1 MGSLL
6 LALITIASMLAVI
19 IISEYYLV
27 PERAS
32 RKATYL
38 IYFVLTMMSSM
49 FIGLTYYL
57 RTPKNFLDTVAA
69 INIIMVP
76 MISIIV
82 ILVYLYSME
91 FRNGQNLHKIA
102 IPLLF
107 VIDEFLMALFVLQLT
122 GSGISPGLSAIPS
135 VVNTTYFV
143 VPMEVE
149 MLFSI
154 IFFGIKG
161 AGRTLLIVLAL
172 MDLISPAIFPQLTE
186 IFLFANALIMVLGM
200 IVALEDVSK
209 AKNGISMERERI
221 INFSLLIY
229 LLNSIGFF
237 FYYYQGIRNEGDW
250 LFYSL
255 SVMAGMSIYFF
266 LVLSGRSSRVTKGW
280 SERKGWLF
288 YILSISFLS
297 ELIMSVPLDIYTG
310 IFSVSGSG
318 IKAFFYL
325 ETNAVSSFMHAS
337 PILSL
342 IPFIAAVANAPMFL
356 ILMGLEMGSL
366 VVIRI
371 KRIKWF
377 EKRVNLSF
385 ALIAY
390 ATYTVLGPNYIN
402 GWDRLPLWANVGALG
417 PVGGALIFPLIVS
430 YLIYAVLAILFGRRS
445 YCSTLCPSAVMYGG
459 TLGQE
464 MISMN
469 YKSKLSK
476 KNIGSR
482 YSTLA
487 LEIASAAWI
496 FMVISSVLSFAAYY
510 GILKIKMDAAV
521 LYSFLVWNF
530 LWYIFFISI
539 PFVGMSPCRR
549 YGFCTTGTF
558 VGFFSK
564 IGFFKIKG
572 IDPNVCFRCETKA
585 CVTACEVGLGDI
597 PSQIMKKGYFKS
609 EKCVGSGS
617 CIMACPYKNIYF
629 YDVRNAVKER
639 LSAKKSSAQ
648 QKYV

>member
-69 INIIMVP
+69 INIVMVP

-186 IFLFANALIMVLGM
+186 IFLFTNALIMVLGM

-385 ALIAY
+385 ALIA
-390 ATYTVLGPNYIN
+390 
-402 GWDRLPLWANVGALG
+402 
-417 PVGGALIFPLIVS
+417 
-430 YLIYAVLAILFGRRS
+430 
-445 YCSTLCPSAVMYGG
+445 
-459 TLGQE
+459 
-464 MISMN
+464 
-469 YKSKLSK
+469 
-476 KNIGSR
+476 
-482 YSTLA
+482 
-487 LEIASAAWI
+487 
-496 FMVISSVLSFAAYY
+496 
-510 GILKIKMDAAV
+510 
-521 LYSFLVWNF
+521 
-530 LWYIFFISI
+530 
-539 PFVGMSPCRR
+539 
-549 YGFCTTGTF
+549 
-558 VGFFSK
+558 
-564 IGFFKIKG
+564 
-572 IDPNVCFRCETKA
+572 
-585 CVTACEVGLGDI
+585 
-597 PSQIMKKGYFKS
+597 
-609 EKCVGSGS
+609 
-617 CIMACPYKNIYF
+617 
-629 YDVRNAVKER
+629 
-639 LSAKKSSAQ
+639 
-648 QKYV
+648 

>member
-69 INIIMVP
+69 INIVMVP

-385 ALIAY
+385 ALIA
-390 ATYTVLGPNYIN
+390 
-402 GWDRLPLWANVGALG
+402 
-417 PVGGALIFPLIVS
+417 
-430 YLIYAVLAILFGRRS
+430 
-445 YCSTLCPSAVMYGG
+445 
-459 TLGQE
+459 
-464 MISMN
+464 
-469 YKSKLSK
+469 
-476 KNIGSR
+476 
-482 YSTLA
+482 
-487 LEIASAAWI
+487 
-496 FMVISSVLSFAAYY
+496 
-510 GILKIKMDAAV
+510 
-521 LYSFLVWNF
+521 
-530 LWYIFFISI
+530 
-539 PFVGMSPCRR
+539 
-549 YGFCTTGTF
+549 
-558 VGFFSK
+558 
-564 IGFFKIKG
+564 
-572 IDPNVCFRCETKA
+572 
-585 CVTACEVGLGDI
+585 
-597 PSQIMKKGYFKS
+597 
-609 EKCVGSGS
+609 
-617 CIMACPYKNIYF
+617 
-629 YDVRNAVKER
+629 
-639 LSAKKSSAQ
+639 
-648 QKYV
+648 

>member
-69 INIIMVP
+69 INIVMVP

-200 IVALEDVSK
+200 
-209 AKNGISMERERI
+209 
-221 INFSLLIY
+221 
-229 LLNSIGFF
+229 
-237 FYYYQGIRNEGDW
+237 
-250 LFYSL
+250 
-255 SVMAGMSIYFF
+255 
-266 LVLSGRSSRVTKGW
+266 
-280 SERKGWLF
+280 
-288 YILSISFLS
+288 
-297 ELIMSVPLDIYTG
+297 
-310 IFSVSGSG
+310 
-318 IKAFFYL
+318 
-325 ETNAVSSFMHAS
+325 
-337 PILSL
+337 
-342 IPFIAAVANAPMFL
+342 
-356 ILMGLEMGSL
+356 
-366 VVIRI
+366 
-371 KRIKWF
+371 
-377 EKRVNLSF
+377 
-385 ALIAY
+385 
-390 ATYTVLGPNYIN
+390 
-402 GWDRLPLWANVGALG
+402 
-417 PVGGALIFPLIVS
+417 
-430 YLIYAVLAILFGRRS
+430 
-445 YCSTLCPSAVMYGG
+445 
-459 TLGQE
+459 
-464 MISMN
+464 
-469 YKSKLSK
+469 
-476 KNIGSR
+476 
-482 YSTLA
+482 
-487 LEIASAAWI
+487 
-496 FMVISSVLSFAAYY
+496 
-510 GILKIKMDAAV
+510 
-521 LYSFLVWNF
+521 
-530 LWYIFFISI
+530 
-539 PFVGMSPCRR
+539 
-549 YGFCTTGTF
+549 
-558 VGFFSK
+558 
-564 IGFFKIKG
+564 
-572 IDPNVCFRCETKA
+572 
-585 CVTACEVGLGDI
+585 
-597 PSQIMKKGYFKS
+597 
-609 EKCVGSGS
+609 
-617 CIMACPYKNIYF
+617 
-629 YDVRNAVKER
+629 
-639 LSAKKSSAQ
+639 
-648 QKYV
+648 